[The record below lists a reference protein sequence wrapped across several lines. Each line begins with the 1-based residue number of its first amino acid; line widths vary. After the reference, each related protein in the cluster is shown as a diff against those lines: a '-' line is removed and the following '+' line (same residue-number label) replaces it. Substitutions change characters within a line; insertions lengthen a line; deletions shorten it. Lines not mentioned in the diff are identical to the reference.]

1 LNHECQT
8 LQLAQ
13 RIIMQTLFV
22 QNGLKLL
29 NIPPQ
34 LENITST
41 EVNSFSIDLVKTL
54 CVQHIF
60 INVEIS

>member
-1 LNHECQT
+1 
-8 LQLAQ
+8 
-13 RIIMQTLFV
+13 LFV

-29 NIPPQ
+29 NVPPQ